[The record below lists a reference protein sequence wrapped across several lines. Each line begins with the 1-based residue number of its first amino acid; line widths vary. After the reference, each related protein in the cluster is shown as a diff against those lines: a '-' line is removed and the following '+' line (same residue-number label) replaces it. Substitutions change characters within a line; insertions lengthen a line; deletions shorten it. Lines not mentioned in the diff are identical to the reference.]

1 MHGAIKVVLLAAPI
15 VVRALEWWVRPR
27 KKAFRDL
34 GDGNCPI
41 MQPTALPAG
50 ESRLVI
56 VATDLGEFVIRVD
69 GALSPIAA
77 GNFVA
82 LVSCRFYDGLTFHRS
97 ATLADGTPF
106 VLQGGDPT
114 GTGTG
119 TAGYTIEDE
128 PVTAT
133 YRRGTVAM
141 ARTSKPN
148 SQSSQFFI
156 VLDDR
161 STVALASEN
170 TSAIFGEVV
179 TGMDVVDA
187 IHRASAGRD
196 PRAHAIIMNSV
207 RVAPA

>member
-1 MHGAIKVVLLAAPI
+1 MHVAIKVVAWAAPI
-15 VVRALEWWVRPR
+15 VVRALEWWLRPHN
-27 KKAFRDL
+27 KDFRDL
-34 GDGNCPI
+34 GDGTCPI
-41 MQPTALPAG
+41 MQPEALPAG
-50 ESRLVI
+50 ERRLVT
-56 VATDLGEFVIRVD
+56 VATDLGSFVIKVD

-97 ATLADGTPF
+97 ASLADGTPF

-141 ARTSKPN
+141 ARTPKPN
-148 SQSSQFFI
+148 TQSSQFFI
-156 VLDDR
+156 VLDNR
-161 STVALASEN
+161 SAASLAAEN
-170 TSAIFGEVV
+170 KSAILGEVV
-179 TGMDVVDA
+179 SGMDVVDA